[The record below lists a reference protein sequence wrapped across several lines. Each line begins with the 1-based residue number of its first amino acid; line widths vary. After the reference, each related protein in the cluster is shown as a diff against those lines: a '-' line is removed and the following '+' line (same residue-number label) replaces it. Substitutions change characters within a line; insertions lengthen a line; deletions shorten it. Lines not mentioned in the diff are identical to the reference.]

1 MSSIRLINEEN
12 GGRSDKLSHKNDNF
26 EYFENDRHGK
36 YMINETFNVLVV
48 DDDVD
53 VAESILSIIEMQS
66 RRFNVVAVYG
76 YSQAVK
82 LSSEE
87 HFDIAFIDIKLGQ
100 ESGLDLLSYLKSKD
114 DDIYCVMMTA
124 FREADYSVTAV
135 KSGADDYLHKP
146 IKPDNLFSSLSQA
159 VNRQLIVK
167 EKNRTQQRFRAVFE
181 QTFQWLILTDNNAKL
196 LDANQVAL
204 DFHSLNMNSV
214 DGLLLYEAPWWS
226 SNHVLKEKIKRMTQ
240 MVQNGGFARDEI
252 QLDSESDGVRTF
264 DISIKPIYDISNNLE
279 FMLVE
284 LRDIT
289 ERKLAEL
296 KIIESNKNLELA
308 VLKRTEELEKSKE
321 VAEYASKAKS
331 DFISRMSHELR
342 TPMNAVLGFAQL
354 MQLNEVQL
362 SKESN
367 ENLNEIL
374 NAGYHLLDLINE
386 ILDISAIESGKFEL
400 EIEKVNLSS
409 IISDSLRLVAKQAA
423 TSSITI
429 ENETSKEPV
438 IVLAEHVRLKQVLI
452 NLLSNAVKYNRTNG
466 KVIIST
472 AVLGNKIKISVK
484 DTGIGLHKDKI
495 EKLFKPFER
504 LHHDPSIEGAGIGLV
519 ISKKLVELM
528 GGEIGFDSEY
538 DVGSEFWVTIN
549 IAD

>member
-472 AVLGNKIKISVK
+472 AMLGNKIKISVK

-495 EKLFKPFER
+495 AKLFKPFER

>member
-495 EKLFKPFER
+495 AKLFKPFER

>member
-252 QLDSESDGVRTF
+252 QLDSESDGVRAF

-472 AVLGNKIKISVK
+472 A
-484 DTGIGLHKDKI
+484 
-495 EKLFKPFER
+495 
-504 LHHDPSIEGAGIGLV
+504 
-519 ISKKLVELM
+519 M
-528 GGEIGFDSEY
+528 
-538 DVGSEFWVTIN
+538 
-549 IAD
+549 